1 MNDMEILRHFLTGNG
16 TDKYGRT
23 HGQILSMSD
32 FKLETTHNYIQWLF
46 PLDTPS
52 NYADSIV
59 LTDEMIAAFKADK
72 EILDNLRL
80 AFERMM
86 RFYGFGRNDQG
97 QLVIVASRIKMRV
110 TWLNRGNH
118 NFLRLTRILKS
129 LRLFGLLDLER
140 DLFAVLH
147 DLANEYTFL
156 SQPYEYWKDA
166 VIPKS

>member
-32 FKLETTHNYIQWLF
+32 FKLEITHNYIQWLF
-46 PLDTPS
+46 PIDTPS
-52 NYADSIV
+52 KYADSIV
-59 LTDEMIAAFKADK
+59 LTDEMIASFKTDK
-72 EILDNLRL
+72 EILANLKL

-110 TWLNRGNH
+110 TWFNRENH

-147 DLANEYTFL
+147 E
-156 SQPYEYWKDA
+156 QE
-166 VIPKS
+166 

>member
-1 MNDMEILRHFLTGNG
+1 MSDKEILFLFLTGNG

-23 HGQILSMSD
+23 HRQILSMSD

-59 LTDEMIAAFKADK
+59 LTDEMIASFISDK
-72 EILDNLRL
+72 KILDNMQL
-80 AFERMM
+80 AFDRMM
-86 RFYGFGRNDQG
+86 RFYGFGRNEHG
-97 QLVIVASRIKMRV
+97 QLMVVASRLRMRM

-129 LRLFGLLDLER
+129 LRLFGLSDLDHE
-140 DLFAVLH
+140 LFAILQN
-147 DLANEYTFL
+147 LANEYTFL
-156 SQPYEYWKDA
+156 SEPYEYWKDA